1 MSPEVF
7 PFLTSC
13 GLNYQDAALVGMY
26 MNAIGFE
33 ITTCRELFCM
43 EPADIEEI
51 LKPLPVGK
59 RRAMIIHVNEVLKPF
74 QPKKDK

>member
-1 MSPEVF
+1 
-7 PFLTSC
+7 
-13 GLNYQDAALVGMY
+13 
-26 MNAIGFE
+26 
-33 ITTCRELFCM
+33 M